1 MRINANYDIMIQKEG
16 VSMATIEQVK
26 ALMRMHFE
34 ENDEKFKSIAL
45 QIAAHEAK
53 IGHTASAREIK
64 DLIQN
69 PKYAIK
75 RKLTRYPDKCEM
87 LGQKLSD
94 AKLSELIL
102 SENLETK
109 VKRIIT
115 EYRKKELLRKN
126 GLKNRSKVMLAGA
139 PGTGKTMTASV
150 LANELG
156 LPLYVIRIEKLV
168 TKYMGETSIKL
179 RQVFDYMEEIQGIY
193 LFDEFDAIGS
203 DRSLDNDVG
212 EMRRILN
219 SFLQY
224 LENDDSY
231 SIIIAATN
239 NPQILDKALFRRFDD
254 VLDYA
259 LPDEEQIK
267 RIIVGKLEGLA
278 SLDIFERQ
286 VYEYA
291 IGLCHA
297 DIVKACEEAVKYSLI
312 YDEKI
317 SKELLISYIQDRKG
331 LYKYKE
337 A

>member
-1 MRINANYDIMIQKEG
+1 
-16 VSMATIEQVK
+16 MATIEQVK
-26 ALMRMHFE
+26 ALMRVHFE
-34 ENDEKFKSIAL
+34 GDNERFKSITL

-53 IGHTASAREIK
+53 VGHTASAREIR
-64 DLIQN
+64 DLVQN
-69 PKYAIK
+69 PKYTAK
-75 RKLTRYPDKCEM
+75 RNLVKYPDKCEM
-87 LGQKLSD
+87 LEQRYSD
-94 AKLSELIL
+94 IKMSELIL
-102 SENLETK
+102 AQNLEQK
-109 VKRIIT
+109 VNRIIT

-126 GLKNRSKVMLAGA
+126 GLKNRSKIMLTGN

-150 LANELG
+150 LSNELG
-156 LPLYVIRIEKLV
+156 LPLYVVRIEKLM
-168 TKYMGETSIKL
+168 TKYMGETSMKL
-179 RQVFDYMEEIQGIY
+179 RQIFDHIEEIKGIY

-231 SIIIAATN
+231 SIILAATN

-254 VLDYA
+254 VLDYM
-259 LPDEEQIK
+259 LPDEEQIG
-267 RIIVGKLEGLA
+267 RIILAKLEGLA
-278 SLDIFERQ
+278 SADVFDEQIYQ
-286 VYEYA
+286 YA
-291 IGLCHA
+291 AGASHA

-312 YDEKI
+312 CDEKI
-317 SKELLISYIQDRKG
+317 TKELVMSYIQDRKA

>member
-1 MRINANYDIMIQKEG
+1 
-16 VSMATIEQVK
+16 MATIEQVK

-34 ENDEKFKSIAL
+34 DNDERFTTIAL

-53 IGHTASAREIK
+53 IGHAASAREIK
-64 DLIQN
+64 DLVLSSKQTVRRKVV
-69 PKYAIK
+69 KYSGKYDMIEQRPA
-75 RKLTRYPDKCEM
+75 DAAM
-87 LGQKLSD
+87 SD
-94 AKLSELIL
+94 LIL
-102 SENLETK
+102 SENLEDRI
-109 VKRIIT
+109 KRIVT

-126 GLKNRSKVMLAGA
+126 GLKNRSKIMLTGE

-156 LPLYVIRIEKLV
+156 LPLNVIQIEKLV
-168 TKYMGETSIKL
+168 TKYMGETSVKL
-179 RQVFDYMEEIQGIY
+179 RQVFDCIEEIQGVY

-219 SFLQY
+219 SFLQF

-231 SIIIAATN
+231 SVIIAATN

-259 LPDEEQIK
+259 IPDEQQIQ
-267 RIIVGKLEGLA
+267 RIMIAKLDGLVA
-278 SLDIFERQ
+278 EDIFKKQ
-286 VYEYA
+286 MYQYMV
-291 IGLCHA
+291 GLSHA
-297 DIVKACEEAVKYSLI
+297 DIVRACEEAVKYSLI
-312 YDEKI
+312 YEEKI
-317 SKELLISYIQDRKG
+317 TRKLLQVCIQDRKS
-331 LYKYKE
+331 LYQFRE

>member
-1 MRINANYDIMIQKEG
+1 
-16 VSMATIEQVK
+16 MATVEQVK

-34 ENDEKFKSIAL
+34 GNNEKFKSIAL

-53 IGHTASAREIK
+53 IGHTASAKEIK
-64 DLIQN
+64 DLVQN
-69 PKYAIK
+69 PKYTAK
-75 RKLTRYPDKCEM
+75 RNLVRYPDKCEM
-87 LGQKLSD
+87 LEQRFSD
-94 AKLSELIL
+94 TRMSELIL
-102 SENLETK
+102 ARNLEQK
-109 VKRIIT
+109 VNRIIT

-126 GLKNRSKVMLAGA
+126 GLKNRSKIMLTGN

-156 LPLYVIRIEKLV
+156 LPLYVVRIEKLM
-168 TKYMGETSIKL
+168 TKYMGETSMKL
-179 RQVFDYMEEIQGIY
+179 RQVFDHIEEIHGIY

-231 SIIIAATN
+231 SIILAATN

-254 VLDYA
+254 VLDYM
-259 LPDEEQIK
+259 LPDEGQIE
-267 RIIVGKLEGLA
+267 RIILAKLEGLA
-278 SLDIFERQ
+278 SADIFDEQ
-286 VYEYA
+286 VYQYA
-291 IGLCHA
+291 AGASHA

-312 YDEKI
+312 CDERI
-317 SKELLISYIQDRKG
+317 TKELVMSYIQDRKA